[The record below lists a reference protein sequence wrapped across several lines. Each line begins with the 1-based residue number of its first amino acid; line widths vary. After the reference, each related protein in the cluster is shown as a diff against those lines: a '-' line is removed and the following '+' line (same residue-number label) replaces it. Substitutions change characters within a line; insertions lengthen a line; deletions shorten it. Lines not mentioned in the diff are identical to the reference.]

1 MKLTSAKRRIQIHS
15 IGAHENGKL
24 QVLILLFELK
34 IVCDPKELHW
44 AKLAQP
50 LSGPNSDARKNKE
63 ALY

>member
-34 IVCDPKELHW
+34 IVCDPKELH
-44 AKLAQP
+44 
-50 LSGPNSDARKNKE
+50 
-63 ALY
+63 